1 MDSHLKFGKFIETK
15 RKDAHLTMLAFAEKV
30 DMAASYISDVE
41 KGRRAAPDSK
51 LETIAYTLSLTP
63 VEREEMFDLAAL
75 TRDDQTPTD
84 LTEYI
89 RETDNAR
96 VALRRAKD
104 RNYSDQDWQKI
115 IDIIEGD
122 GGRR

>member
-15 RKDAHLTMLAFAEKV
+15 RKAAQLTMRAFADKA
-30 DMAASYISDVE
+30 DMTAPYLSDIE

-51 LETIAYTLSLTP
+51 LETIATALALTP
-63 VEREEMFDLAAL
+63 AEREEMYDLAAL

-96 VALRRAKD
+96 VALRRAKE
-104 RNYSDQDWQKI
+104 RNYSDHDWQKI

-122 GGRR
+122 GVSR

>member
-1 MDSHLKFGKFIETK
+1 M
-15 RKDAHLTMLAFAEKV
+15 RAFAEKV
-30 DMAASYISDVE
+30 DMAASYISDIE

-51 LETIAYTLSLTP
+51 LEIIATALSLTS

>member
-1 MDSHLKFGKFIETK
+1 MDDHLKFGKFIEAK
-15 RKDAHLTMLAFAEKV
+15 RKAAQLTMRAFADKA
-30 DMAASYISDVE
+30 DMTASYLSDVE

-51 LETIAYTLSLTP
+51 LEAITAALALTP
-63 VEREEMFDLAAL
+63 AEREEMYDLAAL

-104 RNYSDQDWQKI
+104 RNYSDADWQRI

>member
-15 RKDAHLTMLAFAEKV
+15 RKNARLTMRAFAEKV
-30 DMAASYISDVE
+30 DMAASYISDIE

-51 LETIAYTLSLTP
+51 LEIIATALSLTS

>member
-1 MDSHLKFGKFIETK
+1 M
-15 RKDAHLTMLAFAEKV
+15 RAFANKA
-30 DMAASYISDVE
+30 DMTASYLSDVE

-51 LETIAYTLSLTP
+51 LEAITAALALTP
-63 VEREEMFDLAAL
+63 AEREEMYDLADL

-84 LTEYI
+84 LTGYI

-104 RNYSDQDWQKI
+104 RNYSDADWQRI
-115 IDIIEGD
+115 IDIIEGY